1 MIKKSILCL
10 SAVFTMVNAQAQS
23 CATDEVNNDYRRL
36 YPVIQQYQ
44 QQLEKEYQSDMA
56 AKRLTNAVA
65 AKKYPYTPSK
75 DSNYAKV
82 YIPIVVHIVHDY
94 GTEYISDNE
103 VYEWIKRM
111 NVTYRRQNSDTADV
125 IAPFKTYIGNAN
137 IEFVL
142 AKKDP
147 LGNTTTGITRRQHYL
162 TTGGDDQAKFD
173 LWAPDRYLNIWLIR
187 RIGRGASA
195 GVVAAYST
203 FPATAAG
210 FSFYDG
216 IIGGAGFINSNRTY
230 EHEIG
235 HYLNLYHPW
244 NNSNKAVSEDCG
256 DDEVDDTPPT
266 TGHFGGGKAGA
277 PESGGNCNSNVVLYD
292 TKCAN
297 NYYKVYTGAGGVN
310 DTADFP
316 DTTNVQNIMDY
327 ADCPIMFT
335 HMQVD
340 RMRSA
345 LKSSVGN
352 RNKLITPLNL
362 EVTGVMTSAGTL
374 APKVDMKPVAD
385 FSFEKVVGVSPER
398 SYFLC
403 AGDKQFNFKNQS
415 WRDTISSVS
424 WTFSN
429 DATPATS
436 TSSSTVGVKFAKSGW
451 ATVKLTATS
460 NAGDSTVEKTEIY
473 VADPTDKRNPNGYF
487 QEFNNATENE
497 KWPIFNYYKNE
508 FKWETSNVGYY
519 DNSSIVYRGYDY
531 RSGYSALIGAASA
544 YANPSKLS
552 GDVDDFFTPAF
563 DLTSMQTGNCNLNFM
578 YAGMWRINDYA
589 LMQDSLEIAYSTDCG
604 STWTKLTSL
613 TKADLVRGSQSI
625 AFAPLSMDD
634 WSLKSIN
641 IPESARQST
650 VYFRFRYKPFANF
663 NFGDQSVGN
672 NYYVD
677 RINISSFPLGV
688 NTLVGGNNDI
698 VVAPNPT
705 TKDAYVVVRG
715 GIGTNATVSVTD
727 ITGKVVFRT
736 EQALSSNVSRVEI
749 PANAIEAKGIY
760 IVNIVAGA
768 QTKTEKLVV
777 R

>member
-10 SAVFTMVNAQAQS
+10 SAVFTMTNAQAQS
-23 CATDEVNNDYRRL
+23 CATDEVNSDYRRL

-44 QQLEKEYQSDMA
+44 QQLEKEYQTDMA
-56 AKRLTNAVA
+56 AKRLTNTVA
-65 AKKYPYTPSK
+65 SRTYPYTPSK

-82 YIPIVVHIVHDY
+82 YIPLVVHIVHDY

-103 VYEWIKRM
+103 VYEWVNRM
-111 NVTYRRQNSDTADV
+111 NVTFRKQNSDIASV
-125 IAPFKTYIGNAN
+125 IAPFKPYVGNPN

-147 LGNTTTGITRRQHYL
+147 TGNPTTGITRRQHYL

-173 LWAPDRYLNIWLIR
+173 LWAPQRYLNIWLIR

-266 TGHFGGGKAGA
+266 TGHFGSGKAGA
-277 PESGGNCNSNVVLYD
+277 PQSGGNCNLDTVLYD
-292 TKCAN
+292 TKCATG
-297 NYYKVYTGAGGVN
+297 YYKVYTGVGGAN

-352 RNKLITPLNL
+352 RDNLIKEENL
-362 EVTGVMTSAGTL
+362 KITGIMTAAGTI
-374 APKVDMKPVAD
+374 APKFDMKPVAD
-385 FSFEKVVGVSPER
+385 FSIEKVTGISPER

-415 WRDTISSVS
+415 WRDTISNIS

-429 DATPATS
+429 GATPSTS
-436 TSSSTVGVKFAKSGW
+436 TNNTVGVKFAEHGW
-451 ATVKLTATS
+451 VTVKLTASS
-460 NAGDSTVEKTEIY
+460 NAGDSTVEKKEVY
-473 VADPTDKRNPNGYF
+473 AANPNDKINPNGFY
-487 QEFNNATENE
+487 QEFNNAAEND

-508 FKWETSNVGYY
+508 FKWELSNVGYY
-519 DNSSIVYRGYDY
+519 DNSSIVYRGFDY
-531 RSGYSALIGAASA
+531 RSGYNALIGAASA
-544 YANPSKLS
+544 YANPQKLS
-552 GDVDDFFTPAF
+552 GDYDDFFSRAF
-563 DLTSMQTGNCNLNFM
+563 DLSSMKTGNCNLNFM

-613 TKADLVRGSQSI
+613 TKADLVRGNQAV

-641 IPESARQST
+641 IPEGARQET

-672 NYYVD
+672 NYYID
-677 RINISSFPLGV
+677 RINISSFPQGV
-688 NTLVGGNNDI
+688 NTLVGGDNNI
-698 VVAPNPT
+698 VIAPNPT

-715 GIGTNATVSVTD
+715 SMGAQSVVTVTD
-727 ITGKVVFRT
+727 ITGKVVYRT
-736 EQALSSNVSRVEI
+736 EQVLSSNLSRVEI
-749 PANAIEAKGIY
+749 PASAIEAKGIY